1 MVTSLNNF
9 LSLANTFIENTTKY
23 VIHLL
28 YLFILNK
35 VSSMLLNHTEDL
47 ITTNANNQCNE
58 EDKEKEI
65 NQKPTEQTIETS
77 NSNDEELLNVEKDSD
92 SSKNQSNN
100 ASNMTEIN
108 MPLENTDN
116 CIPQTA
122 LEKPI
127 DISTEKHN
135 SNEKQSPINT
145 SEDTKLFADKQQ
157 PRQHSYFSEN
167 RGIAR
172 NFEQKST
179 FYDKMCPPSSFP
191 KSFASYRYKKLRQT
205 NSSYYGGNRKYSNN
219 FSIKPWFKRNETEQ
233 KKEFAP
239 TNENKKFTFN
249 KEKSEKHVEW
259 RNKNDTQ
266 GKRRSSQYYPAKYK
280 SHYWRKPVENQE
292 SKQCNPKYK
301 DVGTQTDSIFPTN
314 SDAEKVSIKT
324 ICPEQEACECATQVK
339 LQLTI

>member
-1 MVTSLNNF
+1 MDTSSNDLR
-9 LSLANTFIENTTKY
+9 SLTNAFVENATKY
-23 VIHLL
+23 IIHLL
-28 YLFILNK
+28 YLCMLNK
-35 VSSMLLNHTEDL
+35 ISSMLLDYTDGL
-47 ITTNANNQCNE
+47 ITTNANDDQCNE

-65 NQKPTEQTIETS
+65 NQKPTEQTIETT

-92 SSKNQSNN
+92 SSKNQSSN

-108 MPLENTDN
+108 MPLKNTDN

-127 DISTEKHN
+127 DISTEEHN

-145 SEDTKLFADKQQ
+145 SEDTKSFADKQQ
-157 PRQHSYFSEN
+157 PRQHSYFSAN

-172 NFEQKST
+172 NFERKSI
-179 FYDKMCPPSSFP
+179 FYNKTRPLSFP
-191 KSFASYRYKKLRQT
+191 RSFASYKYKKSKQA

-219 FSIKPWFKRNETEQ
+219 FSIRPWFKRNETEQ
-233 KKEFAP
+233 KKEFDP
-239 TNENKKFTFN
+239 INEKKKFTFN
-249 KEKSEKHVEW
+249 EEKSEEHVNW
-259 RNKNDTQ
+259 RNEKETQ
-266 GKRRSSQYYPAKYK
+266 EKGRSFQYYRPGKYR

-292 SKQCNPKYK
+292 SKQYR

-314 SDAEKVSIKT
+314 SDAERVSIKT
-324 ICPEQEACECATQVK
+324 ICPEQESCGCATQVK